1 MESNDVFIVSENELI
16 KKVRERII
24 GIMALRK
31 LSASALG
38 DLCHKDRQTIKNAI
52 CPIKNNRHS
61 DVFIAQLCHGLKI
74 PLSEFYNF
82 EIPLCAQPPKKEEVI
97 K

>member
-24 GIMALRK
+24 GIMTDRK
-31 LSASALG
+31 LSFSDLG
-38 DLCHKDRQTIKNAI
+38 DLCHKDRQTIENAL

-61 DVFIAQLCHGLKI
+61 DVFIAQLCHGLNMT
-74 PLSEFYNF
+74 LSEFYNF
-82 EIPLCAQPPKKEEVI
+82 EIPLCANPNRKVLK
-97 K
+97 